1 MPDGGSLSC
10 SPYEEYVLRFSL
22 RLKHEDWN
30 GRSDLKHGGWDL
42 LGHHHAEVWRCY
54 FCRNVVV

>member
-1 MPDGGSLSC
+1 MPDSGSLSC
-10 SPYEEYVLRFSL
+10 SPYEERVLGFSL

-30 GRSDLKHGGWDL
+30 GRSDLHHGGRDL
-42 LGHHHAEVWRCY
+42 MGPHAEVWRCY